1 MPAAKVK
8 SKGTALL
15 MEISSVYT
23 AFTGL
28 KQLSVTGIQSETW
41 EYKVLDG
48 AAAIAHSQTGY
59 VQVATINFD
68 LFRDP
73 DDAVHQAFLAKCYAP
88 ADNNFKVTYADA
100 TPLSEIYV
108 GVGFGMDTTAAP
120 SDGLS
125 SSCTIQTS
133 GAPT

>member
-1 MPAAKVK
+1 MANKVK
-8 SKGTALL
+8 SKGTAFL
-15 MEISSVYT
+15 MEITSVYT
-23 AFTGL
+23 AITGL
-28 KQLSVTGIQSETW
+28 KQLSITGVQSETY

-59 VQVATINFD
+59 VQVATLNAEI
-68 LFRDP
+68 FRDP
-73 DDAVHQAFLAKCYAP
+73 DDTVHAAFLAKCYAP
-88 ADNNFKVTYADA
+88 VDTNFKVTYADA

-120 SDGLS
+120 SDGLTS
-125 SSCTIQTS
+125 SLTVQTS

>member
-1 MPAAKVK
+1 MANKVK
-8 SKGTALL
+8 SKGTAFL

-23 AFTGL
+23 AVTGL
-28 KQLSVTGIQSETW
+28 KQLSITGIQSETY

-59 VQVATINFD
+59 VQVATLNAEI
-68 LFRDP
+68 FRDP
-73 DDAVHQAFLAKCYAP
+73 DDAVHSAFLAKCYAP
-88 ADNNFKVTYADA
+88 VDTNFKVTYADA

-108 GVGFGMDTTAAP
+108 GTGFGMDTTAAP
-120 SDGLS
+120 SDGLTS
-125 SSCTIQTS
+125 SLTVQTS

>member
-1 MPAAKVK
+1 MANKVK

-23 AFTGL
+23 AITGL
-28 KQLSVTGIQSETW
+28 KQVSITGIQSETY

-59 VQVATINFD
+59 VQVATINAEI
-68 LFRDP
+68 FRDP
-73 DDAVHQAFLAKCYAP
+73 DDTVHQAFLAKCYTP
-88 ADNNFKVTYADA
+88 VDTNFKVTYADA
-100 TPLSEIYV
+100 TPLSEIYN

-120 SDGLS
+120 SDGLTS
-125 SSCTIQTS
+125 SLTIQTS
-133 GAPT
+133 GAPS

>member
-1 MPAAKVK
+1 MANKVK

-23 AFTGL
+23 AIPSL
-28 KQLSVTGIQSETW
+28 KSVSLTGIQSETW

-48 AAAIAHSQTGY
+48 NAAISHSQTGY
-59 VQVATINFD
+59 VQVATISAEV
-68 LFRDP
+68 FRDP
-73 DDAVHQAFLAKCYAP
+73 DDTVHQAFLAKCYAP
-88 ADNNFKVTYADA
+88 VDTNFKVTYADA

-120 SDGLS
+120 ADGLS
-125 SSCTIQTS
+125 SSLTIQTS